1 MFFFNA
7 RPLACNFSLKPLQWP
22 KYGSFHGKDD
32 TKVPKD
38 VSFYRLSKRW
48 VRWYWLLMINYT
60 MLYHV
65 QLSDFVVWNLV
76 FIFVFS
82 PKNADKSGVHPSL
95 LLWYGE
101 GRAPQRAWNRS
112 GLPKTQVK
120 VCCSP
125 CVVAAELHSLPNR
138 YSFCKFYQI
147 LWLLSLSRNGL
158 MQLMWRFQFNF
169 VF

>member
-1 MFFFNA
+1 
-7 RPLACNFSLKPLQWP
+7 
-22 KYGSFHGKDD
+22 
-32 TKVPKD
+32 
-38 VSFYRLSKRW
+38 
-48 VRWYWLLMINYT
+48 MI
-60 MLYHV
+60 
-65 QLSDFVVWNLV
+65 FVVWNLV

-82 PKNADKSGVHPSL
+82 PKNADKSGAHPSL

-125 CVVAAELHSLPNR
+125 CVVAAELHSLPNH
-138 YSFCKFYQI
+138 YSFCNLYQF
-147 LWLLSLSRNGL
+147 LWLLSFSRNGL

-169 VF
+169 VFLSNLSEVNKSLVQTLAPIPVACVGNECCIIIIIRITKGPLTGEIRLTFHYDNIDSK

>member
-1 MFFFNA
+1 
-7 RPLACNFSLKPLQWP
+7 
-22 KYGSFHGKDD
+22 
-32 TKVPKD
+32 
-38 VSFYRLSKRW
+38 
-48 VRWYWLLMINYT
+48 

-169 VF
+169 VFLSNLSEVNKSLVQTLAPIPVAFVGNECCIIIRITKGPLTGEIRLTFHYDNRF